1 MSGWNW
7 PVFNYVRKTAGIKNQ
22 QEIEQER
29 AIQRMIERRQREDD
43 RADVHRANLAFASE
57 RREREERDRIQR
69 EERDR
74 IQQEEREQIQRLERE
89 QIQRETE
96 ENIQNF
102 VGSSSGFPNVN
113 DMRRLLSKVPNINV
127 RYRDNTALDIQTI
140 YGSIQAMT
148 WLIQNGANAN
158 EQSVANGY
166 TTLHKAVMNS
176 NNIEKV
182 RLLIRGGADIFIRDN
197 YGNTAQ
203 HYARANARDPQ
214 IINMLETTPP
224 WIRRQQ
230 EPGGGN
236 DMEIEVSDYNSLPP
250 PQPMQ
255 PPTPS
260 SASRNTRANTQQA
273 STRLEGMSRDKNY
286 TYADLLDAARPSGDI
301 NTQLKHNVGYV
312 GVHRIPPKNPQ
323 LVITML
329 RSCFSEIPLSQ
340 YDITVQQTA
349 NKIKREMV
357 ESLTDEAY
365 NSITPEVK
373 RRMVDESLSC
383 IAGQRTSGQ
392 YGDIVT
398 GLELFELTY
407 RFITNQSNPRFKTYF
422 VSQWVREIIE
432 AYIDEPE
439 DRGVTLKTY
448 AVHPNPHTSCQP
460 GAVHRIIDVLSQTL
474 VTVMDLTIIPT
485 SNEVEAEKRQR
496 RTRLVNEWSQQA
508 TDEIDSN
515 EKLVNY
521 INRRIRAQPVDNNT
535 DEWRV
540 DVPGSEPL
548 TIEQYVASLNIYGG
562 GKLKNK
568 RILSKRSRV
577 KMPLTKKT
585 RTKRPLT
592 KGTRTKGPLTKGTRT
607 KRK

>member
-1 MSGWNW
+1 MYIYIITTRMSGWNW
-7 PVFNYVRKTAGIKNQ
+7 PIFNYVRKTAGIKNQ

-57 RREREERDRIQR
+57 RRQREERDRIQR

-89 QIQRETE
+89 QIEQQTQ
-96 ENIQNF
+96 ENIQKF
-102 VGSSSGFPNVN
+102 VGSSSKFPNLN
-113 DMRRLLSKVPNINV
+113 NLKQLLSEVPDINV
-127 RYRDNTALDIQTI
+127 QYRDNTALDIQTM
-140 YGSIQAMT
+140 YGSIPAMT
-148 WLIQNGANAN
+148 WLIQNGANPN
-158 EQSVANGY
+158 IQSTVNGY
-166 TTLHKAVMNS
+166 TTLHKAVLFS
-176 NNIEKV
+176 NDFAKIQ
-182 RLLIRGGADIFIRDN
+182 LLIRGGADIFIRDN

-203 HYARANARDPQ
+203 HYARANARDPR
-214 IINMLETTPP
+214 IINILETSPS
-224 WIRRQQ
+224 WSRRQQ
-230 EPGGGN
+230 EPGGKS
-236 DMEIEVSDYNSLPP
+236 DAVVDVRDYNFLPP
-250 PQPMQ
+250 PQPM
-255 PPTPS
+255 PTPS
-260 SASRNTRANTQQA
+260 STSRNTRANIQQA

-329 RSCFSEIPLSQ
+329 RSCFAEIPLSQ

-508 TDEIDSN
+508 TEEINSN

-562 GKLKNK
+562 RKLKNK
-568 RILSKRSRV
+568 RLLSKRR
-577 KMPLTKKT
+577 L
-585 RTKRPLT
+585 TKRPLT
-592 KGTRTKGPLTKGTRT
+592 KGTRAKRPLTK
-607 KRK
+607 RK